1 MVFFSHLR
9 QRNWPT
15 VLGYLLFIGM
25 MTMGYYYN
33 VTFIQLGLI
42 DLGERRLGLSE
53 AAVAAYMAALALV
66 TCVIAL
72 ATGFLLQRRPLLRTL
87 RTRLRLVFAVV
98 LVQTALTAMA
108 TLVNNQLLFLLW
120 IIVASAALGVG
131 MPVTFSLTV
140 DLIPVRDRGYVAALI
155 TALAYFAAAAIPSDW
170 RIEQFQ
176 VQLLLPMLGGALTM
190 AALAFGRFPFIDR
203 WSQQQQQPAFAYGR
217 FVKVAP
223 GAKTRVS
230 RRLIVLIALMFGIF
244 FIDSLGFLRIIHTPV
259 LVEST
264 WRAQELAPHLVIAIT
279 HVVAALIAGVLYTAL
294 DERHLF
300 LWIFGIFALVHF
312 MYTFPFRFG
321 SGGQLAPAILYAIA
335 VSLYTV
341 VNFAIW
347 ADISTPDTIYRNA
360 AVGVALSGWTATF
373 ISTALATYWRVS
385 GLSVGQHL
393 RWVNA
398 IAILFFLALLSLPFL
413 PSLPRAGD
421 RPRQQDP
428 LRVKMGPEE
437 E

>member
-1 MVFFSHLR
+1 MIFFSHVR

-15 VLGYLLFIGM
+15 ILGYLLFIGM
-25 MTMGYYYN
+25 MAMGYYYN

-53 AAVAAYMAALALV
+53 PAVAAYMAALALV

-72 ATGFLLQRRPLLRTL
+72 ATGYLLQRRLQLRSL

-98 LVQTALTAMA
+98 IVQTALTAVA
-108 TLVNNQLLFLLW
+108 TLVNGQLLFLLW
-120 IIVASAALGVG
+120 IILASAALGIG

-140 DLIPVRDRGYVAALI
+140 DLIPVHDRGYVTALI

-176 VQLLLPMLGGALTM
+176 IQLLLPMFGGVITM
-190 AALAFGRFPFIDR
+190 ALLSFGSFPFVNV
-203 WSQQQQQPAFAYGR
+203 WAQQHQQPAFAYGR
-217 FVKVAP
+217 FVRVAAD
-223 GAKTRVS
+223 GTTRVS

-244 FIDSLGFLRIIHTPV
+244 FVDSLGFLRIIHTPV
-259 LVEST
+259 FVETT

-279 HVVAALIAGVLYTAL
+279 HVVAALVAGVLYTAL

-321 SGGQLAPAILYAIA
+321 SGGQLAPAMLYAIA
-335 VSLYTV
+335 VSFYTV

-347 ADISTPDTIYRNA
+347 ADISTPATIYRNA

-385 GLSVGQHL
+385 GLSVDQHL

-398 IAILFFLALLSLPFL
+398 VAIFFFLALLSLPFL
-413 PSLPRAGD
+413 PSLARGGD
-421 RPRQQDP
+421 RSGQQD
-428 LRVKMGPEE
+428 LRRGKMEAEE
-437 E
+437 G

>member
-1 MVFFSHLR
+1 MIFFSHLR
-9 QRNWPT
+9 RRNWPT
-15 VLGYLLFIGM
+15 ILGYLLFIGM
-25 MTMGYYYN
+25 MAMGYYYN

-53 AAVAAYMAALALV
+53 SAVAAYMAALALV
-66 TCVIAL
+66 TCVVAL
-72 ATGFLLQRRPLLRTL
+72 VTGFLLQRRPPLRSL
-87 RTRLRLVFAVV
+87 HARLRLVFTVV
-98 LVQTALTAMA
+98 VVQTVLTAVA
-108 TLVNNQLLFLLW
+108 TLVNSQLLFLLW

-176 VQLLLPMLGGALTM
+176 FQLLLPMVGGAVTM
-190 AALAFGRFPFIDR
+190 APLSFGRFPFVNV
-203 WSQQQQQPAFAYGR
+203 WAQQHRRPGFAYGR
-217 FVKVAP
+217 FVRVAAD
-223 GAKTRVS
+223 GKMRVS

-244 FIDSLGFLRIIHTPV
+244 FIDSLGFLRIVHTPAYV
-259 LVEST
+259 AST
-264 WRAQELAPHLVIAIT
+264 WRAPELAPHLVIAAT

-321 SGGQLAPAILYAIA
+321 GGGQLAPAMLYAIA

-341 VNFAIW
+341 INFAIW
-347 ADISTPDTIYRNA
+347 ADISTPNTIYRNA

-373 ISTALATYWRVS
+373 ISTALATYWRLS
-385 GLSVGQHL
+385 GISVDQHL

-398 IAILFFLALLSLPFL
+398 IAILFFLTLLSLPFL
-413 PSLPRAGD
+413 PSLPRRG
-421 RPRQQDP
+421 RPSQFTP
-428 LRVKMGPEE
+428 
-437 E
+437 